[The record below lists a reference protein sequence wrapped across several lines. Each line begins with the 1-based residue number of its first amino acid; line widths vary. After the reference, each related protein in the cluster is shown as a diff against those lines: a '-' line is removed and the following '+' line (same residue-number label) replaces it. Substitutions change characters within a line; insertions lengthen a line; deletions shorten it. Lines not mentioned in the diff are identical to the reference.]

1 MVFVLLTS
9 SCAAPHLLYQDFYA
23 TYDLVDSTLRQNL
36 VTLAQPHIK
45 SLRPFTSLE
54 QVDKLVERLM
64 GEFLTWDKFTMASP
78 KSCPNLATK
87 KATSHQVQES
97 SECEPILDLP
107 GNYVVGVDATLEE
120 IDLEEEEEDMVVE
133 ERVEKVKLVPERT
146 KENLYREFMKG

>member
-1 MVFVLLTS
+1 
-9 SCAAPHLLYQDFYA
+9 
-23 TYDLVDSTLRQNL
+23 
-36 VTLAQPHIK
+36 
-45 SLRPFTSLE
+45 
-54 QVDKLVERLM
+54 
-64 GEFLTWDKFTMASP
+64 MASP